1 VQIFKKNILLYI
13 NILIMSDVGVI
24 DCNKDNDCLD
34 NYFCSF
40 SEDSLKHNCISS
52 NKDNLYYGC
61 LNKDIKNSNLEIV
74 QSKSNID
81 QKDFKNCVNFSRRQ
95 KNKDDISHNY
105 MIYKEQKSVFVDTT
119 TINIYLKCGD
129 QILSVI
135 PYIDYFNISCYDNQR
150 NCLLLSK
157 NNFKNFVIQN
167 SQNCD
172 SNKLKL
178 EIIYECENEKI
189 KKKEEIPIDLNSEIP
204 IKIKLECPINKDN
217 EDFEGKCISIY
228 DYKNSTNNDLIDINK
243 SSFDCSN
250 PIYKIPRIVDNPSNY
265 KKLKHKKSQ
274 LEIKEYDNEIENT
287 IENLKILKAKK
298 YIQLK
303 RLQTGETL
311 SYEQAYNI
319 VSNQLNTFS
328 VDNKENWKIFKNYDA
343 IQYLFNNPASKSAI
357 KLFGKVYTLDEA
369 VRVANDNDES
379 YFVWYHNNYELK
391 DFASQLYFIDIFSV
405 DVDLFDKNNWVKHD
419 NVTTAILKIEN
430 YDNYDNILADEVA
443 EKETEVLEEEGKND
457 DYEYTK
463 KLVYSYDNLLKNLTK
478 SNLNNVDYGENILKK
493 LNKNI
498 TTSGQVIEMNNH
510 EIKINNKIIKV
521 LQIILIFV
529 FSIFII
535 VIVYYSN
542 YFGKIKANNE

>member
-1 VQIFKKNILLYI
+1 
-13 NILIMSDVGVI
+13 MSDVI

-157 NNFKNFVIQN
+157 DNFKNFVIQN

-172 SNKLKL
+172 SSKLKL

-189 KKKEEIPIDLNSEIP
+189 KKTEEVPIDLNNEIP

-228 DYKNSTNNDLIDINK
+228 DYKNSTNNDLVNINK
-243 SSFDCSN
+243 SEFDCSN

-274 LEIKEYDNEIENT
+274 LEIKEYDSEIENT
-287 IENLKILKAKK
+287 IENLKVLKAKK

-303 RLQTGETL
+303 RLQTSETI

-319 VSNQLNTFS
+319 VSNKLNTFS
-328 VDNKENWKIFKNYDA
+328 VDNNENWKIFKNYDA

-357 KLFGKVYTLDEA
+357 NLFGKVYTLDEA
-369 VRVANDNDES
+369 LRVANDNDES

-391 DFASQLYFIDIFSV
+391 DYASQLYFIDIFSV

-419 NVTTAILKIEN
+419 NVTTAILKIET
-430 YDNYDNILADEVA
+430 YDNYNNILGEEVS
-443 EKETEVLEEEGKND
+443 EEISEEENKFKRND

-463 KLVYSYDNLLKNLTK
+463 KLVYGYDNLLKNLTK
-478 SNLNNVDYGENILKK
+478 SNLNNVNYGENILKK

-498 TTSGQVIEMNNH
+498 TTSGQVIDMNNH
-510 EIKINNKIIKV
+510 EIKINNKIIQV
-521 LQIILIFV
+521 LHIILIFI

-542 YFGKIKANNE
+542 YFGKINDNNA